1 MVGPLGNQSVVSPPW
16 SLHSSSLEGA
26 VSREAGGGRASV
38 FFALRWM
45 RLCFR
50 DFQACVLSQS
60 VATVSLSQ
68 MVEVSVS
75 LRYPGWPV

>member
-1 MVGPLGNQSVVSPPW
+1 MNSPLAKPKGGDALW
-16 SLHSSSLEGA
+16 RLHSSSLEGT

-38 FFALRWM
+38 FLALRWM
-45 RLCFR
+45 CPCFR
-50 DFQACVLSQS
+50 DFQECVLSQS